1 MEVSQCGYAYNVYMP
16 PSSNTPLIQNPIE
29 QKNFL
34 PPGEKKSSFGPLIG
48 IIVILV
54 LIGFGALYFWGA
66 YLNKQNS
73 TQELPFIPGDSTQQA
88 G

>member
-1 MEVSQCGYAYNVYMP
+1 MSMP

-29 QKNFL
+29 QKKLL
-34 PPGEKKSSFGPLIG
+34 PEGEKKSAFGPLIG
-48 IIVILV
+48 IIVIIV
-54 LIGFGALYFWGA
+54 LSGFGALYFWGA

-73 TQELPFIPGDSTQQA
+73 QQELPFIPGDNSTQQS